1 MLLSVGYEMAFSFP
15 QPTAMILM
23 LHLHPSRAAMIRKP
37 EQLEVEPWVPV
48 SDYIDCFG
56 NRCSRLVVP
65 SGRVVFRNDA
75 IVEDNGQP
83 DPQVWDAFQH
93 KVQDLP
99 NDVLP
104 FLLSSRYC
112 EVDSDLKDLAGMLFN
127 DVPPGYVRVQD
138 ICSFVHRHVNFDYLQ
153 ARANRTALETF
164 HERIGVCRDF
174 THLAITLCRCMNIP
188 ARYCTGY
195 LSDIGVPPTSVPM
208 DFSAW
213 FEAYL
218 GGKWHAFDPRNNV
231 PRIGRVLMARG
242 RDATD
247 AALTTTFGINQL
259 ESFKVWADEVPDAVL
274 RQPR

>member
-1 MLLSVGYEMAFSFP
+1 MLLSIGYEMAFSFP

-23 LHLHPSRAAMIRKP
+23 LHVHPSRAAMIRKP
-37 EQLEVEPWVPV
+37 KQLEVEPWVPV

-65 SGRVVFRNDA
+65 SGRAVFRNDA

-83 DPQVWDAFQH
+83 DPQVWEALQH
-93 KVQDLP
+93 NVQDLP

-112 EVDSDLKDLAGMLFN
+112 EVDSALKDLAGTLFN
-127 DVPPGYVRVQD
+127 ATLPGWPRAQA
-138 ICSFVHRHVNFDYLQ
+138 ICNFVHQHVYFDYMQ

-164 HERIGVCRDF
+164 HERIGVCRDI

-195 LSDIGVPPTSVPM
+195 LSDIGVPPASVPM

-247 AALTTTFGINQL
+247 AALTTTFGTNQL
-259 ESFKVWADEVPDAVL
+259 ESFKVWTVEVSDAGL
-274 RQPR
+274 RPPR